1 MAIFNKVLC
10 LRQLQYLYIN
20 VRRLSNYDKRRDFQ
34 FCDDL
39 KDKFLDIL
47 IKPNSISNETWE
59 SIRKYGVELTSRNPE
74 VVDSMIFEI
83 LRKENCLD
91 AGLNYYKF
99 LKTNNYNCSIIAA
112 KHYLLL
118 SQLKETLTDAE
129 KADILNLC
137 KEVKEQHKF
146 LPSFIAQVIIRS
158 LCRLDKWEEAI
169 DTIEQFEKHDSTL
182 MTHAYHTVIEYLF
195 KNNKPKLGSKYM
207 FIYIQ
212 KGVRI
217 DDNLYS
223 LYLKYCL
230 QEKDTFNNR
239 IEKLFSYWRKYG
251 AIPTKETTDECI
263 KACNEAGWSAQIVT
277 VSNLQCSACHEML
290 EETQLSENEIKRL
303 FEAVK
308 SNVITDNAYKVSDPQ
323 ELKKFEQFMMH
334 NKPYD
339 FVIDGLNSIK
349 YVNSMNTL
357 ERMIRKLKHEGNRIL
372 VIGRHHLKKS
382 QKIGN
387 MKNYADFF
395 FVNNMSKDDAF
406 ILYAA
411 LLSGKTNVISKDLM
425 HQHKFTFHN
434 IELTILFRR
443 WQLRHQYF
451 FDTKSKNLTQ
461 LRLIHP
467 MSEFALKINNCWHIP
482 YNNFS
487 PHYLTKHYTVD
498 WACFKM
504 PT

>member
-20 VRRLSNYDKRRDFQ
+20 VRRLSNYNKQANYRLY
-34 FCDDL
+34 DDL
-39 KDKFLDIL
+39 KAKFSDIL
-47 IKPNSISNETWE
+47 IKPNNIPNETWE
-59 SIRKYGVELTSRNPE
+59 SIRKYGVELTSRNAE
-74 VVDSMIFEI
+74 IVDSMILQIFITE
-83 LRKENCLD
+83 KCPD

-99 LKTNNYNCSIIAA
+99 LKTNNYNCSTTVV

-118 SQLKETLTDAE
+118 YQLKETLTDAE
-129 KADILNLC
+129 KAHILNLC
-137 KEVKEQHKF
+137 KEIKEQHKH
-146 LPSFIAQVIIRS
+146 LPSFIAEIITQS
-158 LCRLDKWEEAI
+158 LCQIDKWEEAI
-169 DTIEQFEKHDSTL
+169 ETIEQFEKHDSTL
-182 MTHAYHTVIEYLF
+182 MKSAYHTVIEYLL
-195 KNNKPKLGSKYM
+195 KNNKPKLGCKYM
-207 FIYIQ
+207 FIYLQ
-212 KGVRI
+212 KGVRF
-217 DDNLYS
+217 DDNVYS

-308 SNVITDNAYKVSDPQ
+308 SNVITDNAFKVSDPQ
-323 ELKKFEQFMMH
+323 ELKKFEEFMMH

-339 FVIDGLNSIK
+339 FVIDGLNSVKII
-349 YVNSMNTL
+349 NSTNDF
-357 ERMIRKLKHEGNRIL
+357 ERMIRKLKNKGKRIL
-372 VIGRHHLKKS
+372 VIGRYHLKRS
-382 QKIGN
+382 RKIVN
-387 MKNYADFF
+387 MKNDADFF
-395 FVNNMSKDDAF
+395 FVNDMSKDDAF

-434 IELTILFRR
+434 IELTILFKR

-451 FDTKSKNLTQ
+451 LDVKSKNLMQ

-482 YNNFS
+482 YSNYS
-487 PHYLTKHYTVD
+487 PHYLTKYCTVD